1 MEKLLQKRVS
11 MARLPTPVDFF
22 GRLSEKYRMKL
33 FIKRDDL
40 TESIASGNKLRK
52 MEYVLFDAMEK
63 GADTL
68 VTCGGIQSNHC
79 RAVAWVAA
87 SRGLHCLLLL
97 RGQAPQIPQGNLLLD
112 RILGAEVRYYTP
124 EDFKNINTIADDV
137 CGELLLKG
145 RRPYYIPMG
154 ASTATGSLGYVNMI
168 GELAAQGNSY
178 DHIYCATGSG
188 GTLAG
193 ILLGCRFFNFPGT
206 LHGMAVCDDTAY
218 FVSELERI
226 CGEFKEKYGID
237 ADFSNAAKVIDDR
250 YVGTGY
256 ALNTP
261 AELRTMAAIAQTEG
275 LVLDPVYSLKAF
287 IGMIDHVRQGIIQP
301 DETVLFI
308 HTGGHS
314 GIFAKNDEFKEFG
327 RR

>member
-1 MEKLLQKRVS
+1 MEKLLQKKVS
-11 MARLPTPVDFF
+11 LARLPTPVDFF
-22 GRLSEKYRMKL
+22 GRLSEKYRINL

-52 MEYVLFDAMEK
+52 MEYVLFDALEK

-68 VTCGGIQSNHC
+68 ITCGGIQSNHC
-79 RAVAWVAA
+79 RSVAWVAA
-87 SRGLHCLLLL
+87 NRGLHCVLLL
-97 RGQAPQIPQGNLLLD
+97 RGQAPEIPQGNLLLD

-124 EDFKNINTIADDV
+124 EVFKNINTIADDV
-137 CGELLLKG
+137 CEELLLKG
-145 RRPYYIPMG
+145 RRPYYIPM
-154 ASTATGSLGYVNMI
+154 V

-206 LHGMAVCDDTAY
+206 PHGMAVCDDTSY

-226 CGEFKEKYGID
+226 RGEFKEKYGID
-237 ADFSNAAKVIDDR
+237 PDFSNAAQVIDDR

-261 AELRTMAAIAQTEG
+261 AELRTMADIAQTEG

-287 IGMIDHVRQGIIQP
+287 IGMLDHARQGIIQP
-301 DETVLFI
+301 GETALFI
-308 HTGGHS
+308 HTGGHA
-314 GIFAKNDEFKEFG
+314 GIFPKYEEFKDIG
-327 RR
+327 S